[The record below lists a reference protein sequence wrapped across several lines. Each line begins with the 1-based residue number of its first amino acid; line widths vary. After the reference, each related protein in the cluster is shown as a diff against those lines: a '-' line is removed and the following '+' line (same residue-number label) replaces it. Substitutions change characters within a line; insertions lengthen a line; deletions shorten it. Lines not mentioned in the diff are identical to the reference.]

1 MNRHYFYILHK
12 NISLF
17 ILRCHRHK
25 ILFIIL
31 LTLLP
36 RVILLGQQLDSIVA
50 ADTVASVSLPLESTS
65 DSLSPGG
72 SDDLPLSLFTD
83 TLRRD
88 SLGAGSLPQDSL
100 ALDSLALQETGSE
113 VEAEVKYTAVDSL
126 VFSLDGR
133 TVELYKEARITYEDI
148 VLEADYIRY
157 EMDNNLVIAHGM
169 PDSTGMMAGN
179 PHFQDANNSFDSK
192 LLEYNFK
199 TQKGYIEE
207 VITEQEGGYLHSQQT
222 KKQANGHIHLKDG
235 KYTTCDAE
243 HPHFYIAITK
253 GISMPGDK
261 IVTGPAYIVLADV
274 PLPLGLPFGFFPNS
288 KTKTSGIIIPKYG
301 EEQRRGFYLREGGYY
316 FAMND
321 YLDLKVTGD
330 IYTNGTWGLRVG
342 SNYRVNYRFSGNLSV
357 KYFKNISGFKD
368 IEGLYSISRD
378 YAIGWSHAQDS
389 RANPTSS
396 FRASV
401 NLSSSSYDRNHT
413 RNINNVMTNTKQSSI
428 SFTKSWPNSPFN
440 LSASLNH
447 SQNSNTKA
455 VNMTLPKVS
464 FNMNRINPFKR
475 RSGSGP
481 KRWYEDI
488 QLSYTSILENRVN
501 TYDSLLF
508 TSDVWNDMKN
518 GYRHS
523 IPLSLSIRPFRKT
536 PSLQSFA
543 ITPSVNY
550 NGMIYTRQTVKFV
563 SGYDEVEQ
571 DGELIFD
578 PIVTD
583 SIINKLSYAHS
594 LFPSIGSGISP
605 KVYGMYQFTGKGRL
619 EAIRHVLTPS
629 ANLSFVPDL
638 SAIQADYYRAV
649 YDEVNM
655 DTLEVYSIYEDQIYG
670 TPTTRGA
677 SGSLSLSLR
686 NNIEAK
692 MRSKNDTID
701 ELEKVKILDNLS
713 FSTSLNLFHNDT
725 LTPAW
730 RPVSFNGST
739 RIFNNKL
746 NLSFR
751 GVLDPFGYDET
762 RSRTRET
769 YYSQTGKPLRLTN
782 ASISAGFTLKS
793 KQDRGG
799 ENDQAA
805 DQQESQLNRPDMATE
820 DPMATY
826 DPNMEDYYG
835 DYVDFDIP
843 WSLRIDYNFSYNKPR
858 DEARVV
864 QTVRASGDFSLS
876 PKWKIGFNTGYDL
889 DRKQFT
895 TTNLSIYRD
904 LHCWEM
910 RISVV
915 PFGTFKSYNFQINA
929 KSSILTDLKYNKR
942 RSWQDNF

>member
-1 MNRHYFYILHK
+1 MNRHYLYILHK

-17 ILRCHRHK
+17 SLHCDRFK

-31 LTLLP
+31 LTVAT
-36 RVILLGQQLDSIVA
+36 RGILFAQQPDSSLVR
-50 ADTVASVSLPLESTS
+50 DTI
-65 DSLSPGG
+65 SP
-72 SDDLPLSLFTD
+72 LFTAD
-83 TLRRD
+83 STASLTFPDD
-88 SLGAGSLPQDSL
+88 SLG
-100 ALDSLALQETGSE
+100 LDSLAADSVMMIRGSGSE
-113 VEAEVKYTAVDSL
+113 IEAEVKYNAEDSL

-133 TVELYKEARITYEDI
+133 TVELFKGGHIAYQDI

-169 PDSTGMMAGN
+169 PDSVGIMAGN
-179 PHFQDANNSFDSK
+179 PSFKDANNSFESK
-192 LLEYNFK
+192 MLRYNFK

-207 VITEQEGGYLHSQQT
+207 VITEQEGGYLHAQQT
-222 KKQANGHIHLKDG
+222 KKQNNGHIHLKDG

-274 PLPLGLPFGFFPNS
+274 PLPIGLPFGFFPNS

-321 YLDLKVTGD
+321 YMDLKITGD

-342 SNYRVNYRFSGNLSV
+342 SNYRLNYRFSGTLNV
-357 KYFKNISGFKD
+357 KYFKNITGYKD
-368 IEGLYSISRD
+368 IEGLYSVSRD
-378 YAIGWSHAQDS
+378 YSIGWSHAQDS
-389 RANPTSS
+389 RANPSSS

-428 SFTKSWPNSPFN
+428 SYTKSWPNSPFN

-447 SQNSNTKA
+447 SQNSNNKS
-455 VNMTLPKVS
+455 VNMTLPKIS
-464 FNMNRINPFKR
+464 LNMSRINPFKR
-475 RSGSGP
+475 KSGTGP
-481 KRWYEDI
+481 KRFYEDI
-488 QLSYTSILENRVN
+488 QLSYTSILENRIS

-508 TSDVWNDMKN
+508 TDDVWDDMKN
-518 GYRHS
+518 GYKHS
-523 IPLSLSIRPFRKT
+523 IPLSLSIKPFRKT
-536 PSLQSFA
+536 PMLQSFA

-550 NGMIYTRQTVKFV
+550 NGILYSKQTMKFI
-563 SGYDEVEQ
+563 SDYDESVV
-571 DGELIFD
+571 DGVTYYD

-583 SIINKLSYAHS
+583 SIINKFSYAHT
-594 LFPSIGSGISP
+594 LFPSIGSGIAP
-605 KVYGMYQFTGKGRL
+605 KVYGMYQFTGNGRI
-619 EAIRHVLTPS
+619 EAIRHVMTPS
-629 ANLSFVPDL
+629 ASISYVPDM
-638 SAIQADYYRAV
+638 SSIQANYYRAV

-655 DTLEVYSIYEDQIYG
+655 DTLEIYSIYEDQIYG

-677 SGSLSLSLR
+677 SGSLNLSLR

-692 MRSKNDTID
+692 MRSKNDTVD
-701 ELEKVKILDNLS
+701 ELEKVKILDNLN
-713 FSTSLNLFHNDT
+713 FNTSLNLFHNDT

-730 RPVSFNGST
+730 RPVSFNGNT

-746 NLSFR
+746 NISFR
-751 GVLDPFGYDET
+751 GVLDPFGYNES

-769 YYSQTGKPLRLTN
+769 YYSQTGKLVRLTS

-793 KQDRGG
+793 KQDKSGDGDR
-799 ENDQAA
+799 DAST
-805 DQQESQLNRPDMATE
+805 QESQLNRPDMATD

-843 WSLRIDYNFSYNKPR
+843 WSLRVDYNFSYTKPR
-858 DEARVV
+858 DVSNVV

-876 PKWKIGFNTGYDL
+876 PKWKIGFSTGYDL
-889 DRKQFT
+889 DRRQFT

-915 PFGTFKSYNFQINA
+915 PFGSFKSYNFQINA
-929 KSSILTDLKYNKR
+929 KSGILTDLKYNKR
-942 RSWQDNF
+942 KSWQDNF